1 MGKLSIFDEGDRE
14 VRLTS
19 EGGETLDSLITAQKN
34 ILDELKLTRKGH
46 EEGLWGEEVE
56 DNDNI
61 NLSNV
66 IIEEELDA

>member
-19 EGGETLDSLITAQKN
+19 AGGKTLDSLITAQQN

-56 DNDNI
+56 DNDSI
-61 NLSNV
+61 DLSDMV
-66 IIEEELDA
+66 IEEELDA

>member
-1 MGKLSIFDEGDRE
+1 MGKLSIFDDGDQE

-19 EGGETLDSLITAQKN
+19 AGGKTLDSVIEMGQN
-34 ILDELKLTRKGH
+34 MLDELKLTRKGH

-61 NLSNV
+61 DLSDM